1 MCCDEGVTETPVIE
15 KETAVIELAERNSNG
30 LNVRLLW
37 NQDSD
42 ELRLT
47 VNDVNTG
54 EAHEVLVDRTR
65 GLDAFY
71 HPFAYVAKR

>member
-1 MCCDEGVTETPVIE
+1 MIE

-71 HPFAYVAKR
+71 HPFAYVSKR

>member
-1 MCCDEGVTETPVIE
+1 M
-15 KETAVIELAERNSNG
+15 
-30 LNVRLLW
+30 RLLW